1 MRYVSEEQKNLR
13 NIYDKYL
20 EKDSKGFFYLP
31 DTAPKEAKEAYGKVK
46 KMIRER
52 HLKNDL
58 DGFIFEE

>member
-1 MRYVSEEQKNLR
+1 MRYQSDEQDRLYKV
-13 NIYDKYL
+13 YKPYL
-20 EKDSKGFFYLP
+20 KENSNRECYLP
-31 DTAPKEAKEAYGKVK
+31 DTAPQEAKEAYEKVK